1 MELRLIVAY
10 SLMALLAAFA
20 AGLVVWLRYNSRD
33 RAVER
38 SRRRVREASE
48 RRRAAGEAGEG

>member
-10 SLMALLAAFA
+10 SLIALLAAFA

>member
-20 AGLVVWLRYNSRD
+20 AGLVAWLRYNSRD

-48 RRRAAGEAGEG
+48 RRRAASERGEA

>member
-20 AGLVVWLRYNSRD
+20 AGLVGWLRYTSRG
-33 RAVER
+33 RTVER
-38 SRRRVREASE
+38 SRRLAASE
-48 RRRAAGEAGEG
+48 RRRAASEAGEG

>member
-20 AGLVVWLRYNSRD
+20 AGLAVWLRYNSRD